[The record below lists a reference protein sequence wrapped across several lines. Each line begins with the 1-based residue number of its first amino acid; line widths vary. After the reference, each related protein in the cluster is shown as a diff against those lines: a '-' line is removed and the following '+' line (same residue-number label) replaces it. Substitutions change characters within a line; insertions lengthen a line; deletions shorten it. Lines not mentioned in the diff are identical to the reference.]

1 MSYRYVDVQSS
12 EKVEVLTVR
21 DERHE
26 QPHFL
31 LLLTAQ
37 SATVETT
44 QVKRYLAGKFDL
56 KAIYLFGPLSEEIGK
71 TVCHMGGETSLNDAV
86 RLSNGDILVHVRKMR
101 GLNVA
106 SFMLNRV
113 VRWAK
118 CFEAERKVRPFKLVK
133 HDATIQ
139 KNKDRRNQV
148 YRKFGMRLAF
158 EDPLTEE
165 EGHSAYDLVIGELLE
180 FGEREWTN
188 ISVNYWLDGFR
199 ALYEDHTN
207 ARRRLR
213 ESNRMLSRY
222 RRKSERFDV
231 KVRTMRNALSS
242 IVNWPL
248 VIFTAVVAY
257 GVGAGEWRTYLAAAK
272 HYLSS
277 F

>member
-12 EKVEVLTVR
+12 DKVEVITVR

-26 QPHFL
+26 EPHFL
-31 LLLTAQ
+31 LLLTVQ

-44 QVKRYLAGKFDL
+44 EVKRYLAGKFDI

-71 TVCHMGGETSLNDAV
+71 TVCHMGGETSLNDGV
-86 RLSNGDILVHVRKMR
+86 SLSNGDILVHVTKMR

-139 KNKDRRNQV
+139 KNKDRRNQL
-148 YRKFGMRLAF
+148 YRKFGMRIVF
-158 EDPLTEE
+158 EDPATEE
-165 EGHSAYDLVIGELLE
+165 EGHTAYDLLIAELLE
-180 FGEREWTN
+180 FDDREWAN

-199 ALYEDHTN
+199 ALYGDHLI

-213 ESNRMLSRY
+213 ESNRTLSRY
-222 RRKSERFDV
+222 RRKSERFDA
-231 KVRTMRNALSS
+231 KVRTIRNALAY

-248 VIFTAVVAY
+248 VAATAVVGY
-257 GVGAGEWRTYLAAAK
+257 GVGAGEWRTYLAVVK
-272 HYLSS
+272 HHLG